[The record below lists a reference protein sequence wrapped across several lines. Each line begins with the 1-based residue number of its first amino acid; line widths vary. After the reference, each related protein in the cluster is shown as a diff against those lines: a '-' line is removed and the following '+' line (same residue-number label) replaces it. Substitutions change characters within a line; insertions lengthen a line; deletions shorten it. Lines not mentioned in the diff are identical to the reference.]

1 MSGKDS
7 AALKILIA
15 SAAGIL
21 WVTQGYGER
30 AQRPELGL
38 VTGFG
43 RNVGSET
50 WGNRFVELAVY
61 HEGLLLDWPESEY
74 REKDGRLCISRVVE
88 AQDVNVR
95 FGAKAPEQTPKQRE
109 YGLLPNQALELN
121 IGSPGLLGSF
131 HLKDNGR
138 FDMRLGAD
146 EVEVKVQVTGINFKD
161 ALIALGQ
168 LPGKSLGYEC
178 AGFVNRVGKDAT
190 FSPGDRV
197 LCRTTTEASKTYA
210 RAHTTS
216 VARVPHDVPFPTAA
230 ALATVFCT
238 AYHFLF
244 NAALV
249 AWRPAHGA
257 PFAQNATFASVDLG
271 ILMDQAKPTM
281 AVVQLYLAAKITVP
295 QPLHV
300 FSVSELE
307 KAFRFMQSGKNMGK
321 IVVEI
326 QADAIVPVVPSPKS
340 TYSFDANATYDIAGG
355 LGGPG
360 RSITRWMVDWNYFI
374 LLSRSGAESK
384 DATGLVSDMS
394 QRSVWIAAPSCDIS
408 TEGAMLNVLR
418 DQEHQMPP
426 VKGCIQASMALKDGL
441 EQREL
446 RRHHQAQGTRLM
458 ISALASSP
466 ASGIFRPAL
475 FSGRG
480 IESLKAD
487 KLEKYYW
494 AKKPLFSILKQ
505 KRDVDT
511 STSGNAGGTVDY
523 AHLLTS
529 AESQAV
535 AVGE

>member
-1 MSGKDS
+1 MVSQEPEVCLPDSLKRRHTFSAMISTALGTVKPKAADRKTNIIISHSSPIQNQIGLLISKKQPSCEVVTIQDIQSGTLENIFCIFVLETDSPFLASMSGKDS

-50 WGNRFVELAVY
+50 WGNRFVELAVEENSSFDQTVDWIMKVY

-244 NAALV
+244 NAARLQ
-249 AWRPAHGA
+249 AWE
-257 PFAQNATFASVDLG
+257 SVL
-271 ILMDQAKPTM
+271 I
-281 AVVQLYLAAKITVP
+281 
-295 QPLHV
+295 H
-300 FSVSELE
+300 SV
-307 KAFRFMQSGKNMGK
+307 
-321 IVVEI
+321 
-326 QADAIVPVVPSPKS
+326 
-340 TYSFDANATYDIAGG
+340 AGG
-355 LGGPG
+355 VGQA
-360 RSITRWMVDWNYFI
+360 I
-374 LLSRSGAESK
+374 
-384 DATGLVSDMS
+384 
-394 QRSVWIAAPSCDIS
+394 
-408 TEGAMLNVLR
+408 
-418 DQEHQMPP
+418 
-426 VKGCIQASMALKDGL
+426 IQ
-441 EQREL
+441 
-446 RRHHQAQGTRLM
+446 
-458 ISALASSP
+458 
-466 ASGIFRPAL
+466 F
-475 FSGRG
+475 
-480 IESLKAD
+480 
-487 KLEKYYW
+487 
-494 AKKPLFSILKQ
+494 AK
-505 KRDVDT
+505 
-511 STSGNAGGTVDY
+511 NC
-523 AHLLTS
+523 
-529 AESQAV
+529 
-535 AVGE
+535 